1 MMDSTPAAKA
11 AILLKDLRRTLMPIG
26 GRFAEDRR
34 IIRARIAKPIED
46 REFLRGIGGGAS
58 RSASARR
65 WRRNLVT
72 IAVGTS

>member
-1 MMDSTPAAKA
+1 
-11 AILLKDLRRTLMPIG
+11 MPIG